1 MSVRSF
7 FDANVLVYTDD
18 ADAPAKQARS
28 LDLVAEARRERSGVV
43 STQALAE
50 YYVAATRKLKV
61 SADIARRKLELF
73 GHLNLVLLALDDLLA
88 AADLA
93 RLHQLSFWD
102 ALIVRAALQA
112 NCRVLL
118 SEDLQD
124 DRRIDGLRI
133 VNPFRDLPKRK

>member
-1 MSVRSF
+1 MSARSF
-7 FDANVLVYTDD
+7 FDSNILVYTDD

-28 LDLVAEARRERSGVV
+28 LELVAEARLSRTGVV

-50 YYVAATRKLKV
+50 YYSAATRKLKV
-61 SADIARRKLELF
+61 APDIARRKLELF
-73 GHLNLVLLALDDLLA
+73 GHLSLVLIALDDLLA

-118 SEDLQD
+118 SEDMQH
-124 DRRIDGLRI
+124 DRRINGLRI